1 LDNPA
6 IVASKSRITTS
17 ARAEVSKPSE
27 QATPVLA
34 ELVEAPRELV
44 DKVRNWKRW
53 AADNAEAIAHY
64 NARIEREGLF
74 SDRHRTFMC
83 KPRTN

>member
-6 IVASKSRITTS
+6 IVIPKSHVTPS
-17 ARAEVSKPSE
+17 VRAEP
-27 QATPVLA
+27 
-34 ELVEAPRELV
+34 VEASCEPV
-44 DKVRNWKRW
+44 NKVRNWKRW

-74 SDRHRTFMC
+74 SDRHRTFMRS
-83 KPRTN
+83 PRTNS